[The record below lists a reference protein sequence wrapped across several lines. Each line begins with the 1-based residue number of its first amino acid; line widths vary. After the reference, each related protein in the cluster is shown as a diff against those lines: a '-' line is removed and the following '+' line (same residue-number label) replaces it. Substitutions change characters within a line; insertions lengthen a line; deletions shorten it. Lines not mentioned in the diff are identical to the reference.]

1 MDIPVLR
8 VTVPEDQGI
17 WDHERSVKL
26 ADHGTGARGCVE
38 GAGGPGM
45 NRRVLGKA
53 FSYFYSSVKAR
64 PTIAAEVTDFDRRMP
79 LAGFGFGLPQLGR

>member
-53 FSYFYSSVKAR
+53 FSYF
-64 PTIAAEVTDFDRRMP
+64 
-79 LAGFGFGLPQLGR
+79 